1 MYEIKNEKQEHTA
14 LPWDAIKHSDEAITI
29 GRKGAFLAVAKIV
42 TAGLPIEAAEA
53 NAALIVRA
61 VNSHHAMLE
70 ALEALTT
77 ACEIADN
84 KEDRPDDIGGEL
96 LTKARAAIQL
106 GRG

>member
-1 MYEIKNEKQEHTA
+1 MTKKQKHTA
-14 LPWDAIKHSDEAITI
+14 LPWRVEHAELEGHYEIVSVDDDIIAEVFYDKD
-29 GRKGAFLAVAKIV
+29 GLDGVA
-42 TAGLPIEAAEA
+42 PHD
-53 NAALIVRA
+53 AALIVRA

-84 KEDRPDDIGGEL
+84 KEDLPDDIGGEL